1 MPCYIDTIMDKI
13 KLNKAV
19 ELDELISE
27 NKEGLELMEYWI
39 KEGKNAQQ
47 ISISFGQHLN
57 PVKLNLNID
66 SLLDYIKLVTKDEL
80 NKMQLEFDSI

>member
-1 MPCYIDTIMDKI
+1 MDKI
-13 KLNKAV
+13 KLNKAI

-27 NKEGLELMEYWI
+27 NKKGLELMEYWI

-57 PVKLNLNID
+57 PVILNLNID
-66 SLLDYIKLVTKDEL
+66 SLLDYVKLVTKDEL
-80 NKMQLEFDSI
+80 NKIQKEFDSK

>member
-1 MPCYIDTIMDKI
+1 MDKI

-27 NKEGLELMEYWI
+27 NKKGLELMEYWI

-47 ISISFGQHLN
+47 IYISFGQHLN

-80 NKMQLEFDSI
+80 NKIQLEFDSI